1 MSKTSGSHV
10 LVPRRRQQS
19 LYWHSIFVKVA
30 IEFKLIIFSRIINN
44 LIEPEHF
51 FSADWTRKDIQAHLR
66 RLVIPHCEGV
76 SVSLFVCVSACPLS
90 FLPACLPVWVSVC
103 LSVFVSVCLSV
114 KNCCHILLKNCCK
127 CRYWNNLTQPLF
139 WHVIWCVFFYIFNI
153 KFWLNVD
160 SAYIM
165 YSNLGYH

>member
-30 IEFKLIIFSRIINN
+30 IKFNLIIFSRIINN

-66 RLVIPHCEGV
+66 RLVIPPLRR
-76 SVSLFVCVSACPLS
+76 SVCLPVCLCVC
-90 FLPACLPVWVSVC
+90 LPACLPSCLPVCLTECPSVC
-103 LSVFVSVCLSV
+103 PFLCLCVCL
-114 KNCCHILLKNCCK
+114 
-127 CRYWNNLTQPLF
+127 
-139 WHVIWCVFFYIFNI
+139 
-153 KFWLNVD
+153 
-160 SAYIM
+160 
-165 YSNLGYH
+165 

>member
-30 IEFKLIIFSRIINN
+30 IEFKLTIFSRIINN

-66 RLVIPHCEGV
+66 RLVIPPLRR
-76 SVSLFVCVSACPLS
+76 SVCLPVCLCVC
-90 FLPACLPVWVSVC
+90 LPACLPSCLPVCLTECPSVC
-103 LSVFVSVCLSV
+103 PFLCLCVCL
-114 KNCCHILLKNCCK
+114 
-127 CRYWNNLTQPLF
+127 
-139 WHVIWCVFFYIFNI
+139 
-153 KFWLNVD
+153 
-160 SAYIM
+160 
-165 YSNLGYH
+165 

>member
-19 LYWHSIFVKVA
+19 LYWHSIFLKVA

-66 RLVIPHCEGV
+66 RLVIPPLRR
-76 SVSLFVCVSACPLS
+76 SVCLPVCLCVC
-90 FLPACLPVWVSVC
+90 LPACLPSFLPVCLNVRLSVRFCVCVSVC
-103 LSVFVSVCLSV
+103 KKLLSLS
-114 KNCCHILLKNCCK
+114 
-127 CRYWNNLTQPLF
+127 
-139 WHVIWCVFFYIFNI
+139 
-153 KFWLNVD
+153 
-160 SAYIM
+160 S
-165 YSNLGYH
+165 